1 MPIKNLLDRVPS
13 KAEYSIGKDVE
24 LNHCSESCLL
34 KDIDHRSRIVKTG
47 QSDATALTVIR
58 DSHHLLVPIAGAQRS
73 PAHVLGAQSS
83 VEGARRNWEKLI
95 GHGHSALMQVRSEE
109 RRVGTEGVS
118 TCRSRGSP
126 FHLKKKQTT

>member
-58 DSHHLLVPIAGAQRS
+58 DSHHLLVPIAGRN
-73 PAHVLGAQSS
+73 AHPRMFL
-83 VEGARRNWEKLI
+83 ARKAAWRGHDATGRN
-95 GHGHSALMQVRSEE
+95 
-109 RRVGTEGVS
+109 
-118 TCRSRGSP
+118 
-126 FHLKKKQTT
+126 